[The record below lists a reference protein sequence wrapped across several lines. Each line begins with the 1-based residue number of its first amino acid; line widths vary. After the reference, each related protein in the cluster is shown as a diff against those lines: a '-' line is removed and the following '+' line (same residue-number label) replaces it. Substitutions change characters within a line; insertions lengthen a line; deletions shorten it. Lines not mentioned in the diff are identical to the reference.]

1 MNLSSE
7 LNQSC
12 EVLRLFG
19 HQELSESF
27 ELALR
32 YFVLGYNIVLFPFS
46 LSLTGLIIF
55 LIIKFKHLQ
64 QTTFFLAL
72 QLAIL
77 DFSYVVTFTPAA
89 ITATIGGQWIT
100 GIHTCIISGGE
111 FVFIYQ
117 LRNWLMFV
125 FVCDRFCTIFFYFG
139 YNQRRRKVILI
150 LCLTALALSAI
161 SAVLPAILGCIEF
174 NRVLWLCTSPV
185 YEICHQ
191 HDFCQLYTI
200 TIVVIGQL
208 AGSYIPMVMY
218 LAVFIKAKRMR
229 NQFIR
234 SGAPENRKRDR
245 KANITFF
252 TLFISLIGV
261 NIPPLFAYF
270 LLTFVFAPLEV
281 QPPEA
286 LLLVLYLLQQ
296 LYTLLPIMDSIAI
309 IRNAEMKK
317 AIKLLKN
324 KLTNQRER
332 MDRITSIAILSTVAL
347 NIAVTNTAAAMGT
360 SATCTSADA
369 TMDEANDAQ
378 SER

>member
-12 EVLRLFG
+12 EELRLFG

-125 FVCDRFCTIFFYFG
+125 FICDRFCTIFFYFE

-185 YEICHQ
+185 YDICHQ
-191 HDFCQLYTI
+191 HEFCQLYTV

-218 LAVFIKAKRMR
+218 LAVFIKAKRIR

-252 TLFISLIGV
+252 TLFLALIGV

-270 LLTFVFAPLEV
+270 VITFVFAPLGV

-286 LLLVLYLLQQ
+286 LLLVLSLLQQ
-296 LYTLLPIMDSIAI
+296 LYALLPIMDSIAI

-317 AIKLLKN
+317 ALKILKN
-324 KLTNQRER
+324 KLTNHREGNTR
-332 MDRITSIAILSTVAL
+332 TNTITSIAVLSTAA
-347 NIAVTNTAAAMGT
+347 IGTAMT
-360 SATCTSADA
+360 TATVI
-369 TMDEANDAQ
+369 NDCAQ
-378 SER
+378 SEIEPGL